1 MLFLKSLDKIKA
13 GGISTILQTNIHSK
27 ITYHILK
34 YLLYNK
40 LMINGQANKH
50 IIPNTEKTICIYT
63 SKCVCMYVYPCIYT
77 CMNNV
82 LVCMHINIYIYDQNK
97 Y

>member
-13 GGISTILQTNIHSK
+13 GGISTILQTYIHSK

-50 IIPNTEKTICIYT
+50 IIPNTEKNYMYIYFQ
-63 SKCVCMYVYPCIYT
+63 VCMYVCIP
-77 CMNNV
+77 M
-82 LVCMHINIYIYDQNK
+82 YIYM
-97 Y
+97 YE